1 MPDARYEA
9 YCETSDF
16 IREHIFPGGHLPS
29 VGSMTACAAAA
40 NMSAVGLVDIGP
52 DYAIS
57 LRAWR
62 QNWEGNWDNI
72 KHLGYPEEFMRKCA
86 SRRTLCVIWFPVLRL
101 NVI

>member
-1 MPDARYEA
+1 MPDARYCA

-29 VGSMTACAAAA
+29 IGAMTACAASSKL
-40 NMSAVGLVDIGP
+40 SAVRLVDIGP

-62 QNWEGNWDNI
+62 ENWRTCWDQI
-72 KHLGYPEEFMRKCA
+72 KQLGYSEEFMLKY
-86 SRRTLCVIWFPVLRL
+86 VLLPRPRMVL
-101 NVI
+101 

>member
-29 VGSMTACAAAA
+29 VGAMTACASAAQL
-40 NMSAVGLVDIGP
+40 SAVGLVDIGP

-62 QNWEGNWDNI
+62 TKWKENWSNIQNLGNS
-72 KHLGYPEEFMRKCA
+72 EEFMRKCVA
-86 SRRTLCVIWFPVLRL
+86 VSCIFMFLHWNRIA
-101 NVI
+101 